1 VRARKLIPPV
11 VAGLSR
17 WATCDQNQSDGETL
31 MLTARSRDSLPE
43 ILSFLVQS
51 GCEPF
56 EFSPQRIS
64 LEDLFMEIVGEDRG
78 L

>member
-1 VRARKLIPPV
+1 
-11 VAGLSR
+11 
-17 WATCDQNQSDGETL
+17 
-31 MLTARSRDSLPE
+31 MLTGASRESLPE
-43 ILSFLVQS
+43 ILSYLVQS

-56 EFSPQRIS
+56 EFTPQRIS